1 MQRNNNIAGIVFGN
15 SLCSILS
22 YSTFFT
28 HFHFRFFTLVFHS
41 VASVFPPH
49 QLIPQGIVIIMPG

>member
-1 MQRNNNIAGIVFGN
+1 MQRNNNIAGIV
-15 SLCSILS
+15 SATPSVLS
-22 YSTFFT
+22 YRIAPFT

>member
-1 MQRNNNIAGIVFGN
+1 MQRNNNIAGIV
-15 SLCSILS
+15 SATPSVLS
-22 YSTFFT
+22 YRIAPFYPLPFPI
-28 HFHFRFFTLVFHS
+28 FTLVFHS